1 MGPSRH
7 YTVIFTIFVFMQVV
21 NMLNCRKID
30 DEFNIFEGITRNW
43 LFGFIWGIIVIVQA
57 ILSQYGNI
65 VFACNKDVYIYI
77 ICSKYIGPT
86 LVPLV
91 YLHGVMHWLYIC

>member
-1 MGPSRH
+1 
-7 YTVIFTIFVFMQVV
+7 MQVV

-43 LFGFIWGIIVIVQA
+43 LFGFIWGIIVVVQA

-77 ICSKYIGPT
+77 YILIIYPKYIGST
-86 LVPLV
+86 LVPMV
-91 YLHGVMHWLYIC
+91 YLHGFLPLLFVC